1 MKTILIWSGWSDKEY
16 PGFRCI
22 IDEYIVYIKVVEVSE
37 ETGWNNRSWVVK
49 KGNAIIGTG
58 FTMGSRLAVSMCEV
72 TLAVAGVDIFAH
84 DSSGSEQREALKRL
98 MDA

>member
-1 MKTILIWSGWSDKEY
+1 MNTVLIWSGWSDKEY
-16 PGFRCI
+16 PGFRCF
-22 IDEYIVYIKVVEVSE
+22 IDEYIAYIKVAGPSE

-72 TLAVAGVDIFAH
+72 TLAVACVDIFAD
-84 DSSGSEQREALKRL
+84 DSGGSEQRESLKRL